1 VSYRFAKK
9 ISYLLKSRHRRGHGI
24 HSPFLFRLITEVIE
38 NDGSFSAYPVLKSAR
53 ENVGDML
60 RILDMNSFQKEDDSC
75 EKHRSIHFKRLHL
88 LPDRF
93 DRLLLRLVN
102 EFRPQNISF
111 YGSTFGVSVLALA
124 LADSR
129 IRVSA
134 QVESSHYRS
143 FCRRLVEV
151 YEIENVDLSG
161 AGKIVATDF
170 VVVQYPLNPV
180 ESNRIIGEILA
191 VENFN
196 GVVILCGIHFSKA
209 IQEVWV
215 KQCKSPVVRVSLD
228 LFDIGILICHKGLQ
242 KEDFVLRF

>member
-1 VSYRFAKK
+1 MSYRFAKK
-9 ISYLLKSRHRRGHGI
+9 IGYLLKSRHRRGHGI

-38 NDGSFSAYPVLKSAR
+38 NKGSFSAYPALTSAR
-53 ENVGDML
+53 ENVEDML
-60 RILDMNSFQKEDDSC
+60 RILDMNSFQKEDDSS

-102 EFRPQNISF
+102 DFRPRDISF

-129 IRVSA
+129 IRVNA
-134 QVESSHYRS
+134 QVENSHYRS

-151 YEIENVDLSG
+151 FELGNVDLTG
-161 AGKIVATDF
+161 AGKVTATDF
-170 VVVQYPLNPV
+170 VVVQYPLNPGCCD
-180 ESNRIIGEILA
+180 RIVNDILT
-191 VENFN
+191 VDDYD
-196 GVVILCGIHFSKA
+196 GVVVLCGIHFSPA
-209 IQEVWV
+209 MQEVWLR
-215 KQCKSPVVRVSLD
+215 QCENKVVRISLD
-228 LFDIGILICHKGLQ
+228 LFDIGILMCKKGLQ

>member
-1 VSYRFAKK
+1 MSYRFAKK

-38 NDGSFSAYPVLKSAR
+38 NKGSFSAYPVLTSAR

-60 RILDMNSFQKEDDSC
+60 RILDMNSFQKEDDSQ
-75 EKHRSIHFKRLHL
+75 ERHRSIHFKRLHL

-102 EFRPQNISF
+102 EFRPQRISF

-129 IRVSA
+129 IRVQA
-134 QVESSHYRS
+134 QVENSHYRS

-151 YEIENVDLSG
+151 YEIGNVDLMG
-161 AGKIVATDF
+161 AGKVVASDF

-180 ESNRIIGEILA
+180 DCGRIIGEILA
-191 VENFN
+191 VDNYE
-196 GVVILCGIHFSKA
+196 GVVVLCGIHFSPA
-209 IQEVWV
+209 MQEEWLR
-215 KQCKSPVVRVSLD
+215 QCQSTVVRVSLD
-228 LFDIGILICHKGLQ
+228 LFDIGILICMKGLQ